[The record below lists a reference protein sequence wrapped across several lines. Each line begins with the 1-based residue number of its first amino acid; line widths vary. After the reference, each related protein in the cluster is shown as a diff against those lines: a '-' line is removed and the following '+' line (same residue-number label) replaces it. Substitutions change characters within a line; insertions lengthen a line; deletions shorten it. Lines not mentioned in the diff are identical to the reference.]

1 MDGKI
6 IVMWGHS
13 LIELSKWI
21 KRPLFPPREGQSEN
35 DWLKSLFS
43 IVGKKKLNE
52 YKIHHKHHSINS

>member
-1 MDGKI
+1 
-6 IVMWGHS
+6 MWGHS